1 MTSTPTPHACQ
12 GLTPSPPP
20 PPTAPPDLVSKE
32 AALQVT
38 IGGKPVSVGGMC
50 KGSGM
55 IHPNMA
61 TMLGV
66 VTTDADVD
74 VEVWRGMLRRAT
86 DASFNAVSPSWGKGD
101 GRVYGHARL

>member
-1 MTSTPTPHACQ
+1 MKTVKTMKT
-12 GLTPSPPP
+12 
-20 PPTAPPDLVSKE
+20 DLVSKE

-38 IGGKPVSVGGMC
+38 IGGRTVSVGGMC

-66 VTTDADVD
+66 VTTDAEVD

-86 DASFNAVSPSWGKGD
+86 DASFNAVRDS
-101 GRVYGHARL
+101 